1 MNRFIRHKQ
10 LEYFLSLVDSK
21 FDIDVEDYFT
31 LTNEDR
37 NELAVMI
44 VDYFL
49 PVIEEEPD
57 ALKIIL
63 IGLDILIGE
72 AEFNEEYEK
81 ASLFYDALKKF
92 RELTFLIK

>member
-1 MNRFIRHKQ
+1 MSRFIKHKQ
-10 LEYFLSLVDSK
+10 LEYFLSLVDNK

-31 LTNEDR
+31 LSNEER
-37 NELAVMI
+37 NELANLI
-44 VDYFL
+44 LDYFL
-49 PVIEEEPD
+49 PVIEED
-57 ALKIIL
+57 TNSLKIIL

-81 ASLFYDALKKF
+81 ASLYYDALKKF

>member
-10 LEYFLSLVDSK
+10 LEYFLSLVDNR
-21 FDIDVEDYFT
+21 FDIEVEDYFS
-31 LTNEDR
+31 LSNEER
-37 NELAVMI
+37 NELAEMI
-44 VDYFL
+44 VNYFL
-49 PVIEEEPD
+49 PVLEEEPE
-57 ALKIIL
+57 ALKVIL

-81 ASLFYDALKKF
+81 ASLYYDALKKF

>member
-1 MNRFIRHKQ
+1 MNRFIKHKQ

-31 LTNEDR
+31 LSNEDR
-37 NELAVMI
+37 NELSIMI

-49 PVIEEEPD
+49 PVIEED
-57 ALKIIL
+57 ANSLKIIL

-72 AEFNEEYEK
+72 AEFNEDYEK
-81 ASLFYDALKKF
+81 ASLYYDALKKF